1 MVSSTPV
8 VSPSRGFDPGQVS
21 HSLTLAQSLKLLLL
35 APAGAVSVAV
45 VLLLFF
51 DDDNDF
57 DFSMSTAVLLV
68 YFLAVCYLAE
78 LLFVVPGFV
87 LRPAFRTPHPISA
100 VAYGI
105 LVAWSLP
112 VAGWLIDGPRW
123 EALTAA
129 TVAGAASG
137 GLCAALTRKLVAAQE
152 SRAQSD

>member
-8 VSPSRGFDPGQVS
+8 VSPSSGFDPV
-21 HSLTLAQSLKLLLL
+21 HVIRRLTLAQSLKLLLL
-35 APAGAVSVAV
+35 APAGAVSVVV

-78 LLFVVPGFV
+78 LLFVVPGLL

-100 VAYGI
+100 VVYGI

-129 TVAGAASG
+129 TVAGAVSG
-137 GLCAALTRKLVAAQE
+137 GLYAALARKLHAAQE
-152 SRAQSD
+152 SRVQAV